1 MAIGMMHSV
10 VESGADESPGK
21 SAVLASASTDVAILV
36 IGRDDRSRGELGNF
50 LAGHGYRVLEACD
63 RAAMVSVL
71 QDRSVDMI
79 ILNDPSFYD
88 GLGLCRELAVGG
100 KAPIVMLADC
110 EDAMDRI
117 IALEVGADE
126 VLARPFNAREL
137 LARVRSLLR
146 RAGPVAAEVRPR
158 VLDFAGWRLHEETR
172 VLRSPAGH
180 TMQLAASEYALLRV
194 FLTSPSTIVDA
205 GVVSAALG
213 IDFESCQANF
223 RTSVCRL
230 RRKLGK
236 DRSGSDLLRTV
247 HGRGYVLEASHASPV

>member
-1 MAIGMMHSV
+1 MVNSVAEVTLAERFHQTAGMMPTSI
-10 VESGADESPGK
+10 
-21 SAVLASASTDVAILV
+21 DVGILV
-36 IGRDDRSRGELGNF
+36 VGRDDHSRGELSDF
-50 LAGHGYRVLEACD
+50 LTGHGFRVLEACD

-71 QDRSVDMI
+71 QDRSVDVI

-100 KAPIVMLADC
+100 KIPIVMLADC
-110 EDAMDRI
+110 EDATDRI

-126 VLARPFNAREL
+126 ILARPFNSREL

-146 RAGPVAAEVRPR
+146 RIGAVAPGLKSRVR
-158 VLDFAGWRLHEETR
+158 DFAGWRLDEETR
-172 VLRSPAGH
+172 VLRSPAGQ
-180 TMQLAASEYALLRV
+180 TTQLAASEYALLKV
-194 FLTSPSTIVDA
+194 FLTSPSTVVDA
-205 GVVSAALG
+205 AVVSAALG
-213 IDFESCQANF
+213 IDLESCQANF

-247 HGRGYVLEASHASPV
+247 HGRGYVLEASNASPA